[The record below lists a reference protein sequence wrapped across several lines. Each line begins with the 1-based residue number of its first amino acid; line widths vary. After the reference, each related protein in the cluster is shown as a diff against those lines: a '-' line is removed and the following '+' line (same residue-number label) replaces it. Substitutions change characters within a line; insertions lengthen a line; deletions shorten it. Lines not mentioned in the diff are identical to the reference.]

1 MIESKVPEP
10 ISAARRRWSFAAAM
24 MASFVSAVEVTIVAT
39 AMPTIVGALGDFDLF
54 SWVFTAYLLTQGVT
68 VPIYG
73 RLCDFYGRK
82 RILYV
87 GIVFFVIGSVLCGF
101 AWNMVSLIVF
111 RVVQGLGAGS
121 LATVSQTIV
130 SDLYPPPERAK
141 VQGYISTTFATSAF
155 VGPILGAFI
164 VAHLSWQ
171 WVFWI
176 NVPLCLV
183 TVAMLAATFREHIE
197 FRPHQI
203 DYLGSVL
210 MALATGQLM
219 YALTR
224 AASLS
229 LTTIVALLI
238 GAVLAAALLLIQER
252 RAREPMLPLE
262 IWRNRMV
269 IYGNCASAS
278 LGSAQMAI
286 TAFLPAFIQGVL
298 GESAFLAGLALTAMS
313 VAWPTGGFIAGRSLL
328 TISYRKSSS
337 LGCIVLIAGSA
348 MMTFLSPS
356 LGAQWAIGSAFVVGL
371 GMGLTNMGFFV
382 GIQSSVDWHQRGVV
396 TSSYNYSRIIG
407 QSLGAAVFGG
417 IVNAALAGG
426 GSDVGSR
433 LLEPALRQAMSA
445 AELAPLMD
453 AFAGALHHIFQIN
466 LVLALL
472 TLVWAL
478 SLPRGLGLRSQARL
492 GK

>member
-1 MIESKVPEP
+1 
-10 ISAARRRWSFAAAM
+10 M
-24 MASFVSAVEVTIVAT
+24 MASFVAAVEVTIIAT
-39 AMPTIVGALGDFDLF
+39 AMPTIVGALGDFELF

-82 RILYV
+82 RMLYFGIL
-87 GIVFFVIGSVLCGF
+87 FFVIGSVLCGF
-101 AWNMVSLIVF
+101 AWNMVSLIAF
-111 RVVQGLGAGS
+111 RVVQGFGGGS

-141 VQGYISTTFATSAF
+141 VQGYISTTFATSAL
-155 VGPILGAFI
+155 VGPVLGAFI

-176 NVPLCLV
+176 NVPLCFV
-183 TVAMLAATFREHIE
+183 TVAMLAATFHEHIE

-203 DYLGSVL
+203 DYLGSAL
-210 MALATGQLM
+210 MALATGLLM

-224 AASLS
+224 AATLS
-229 LTTIVALLI
+229 LAMIVTLLV
-238 GAVLAAALLLIQER
+238 GAAAAAALLLIQER
-252 RAREPMLPLE
+252 RAREPMLPLD

-269 IYGNCASAS
+269 IYGNCASGS
-278 LGSAQMAI
+278 LGAAQMAI

-337 LGCIVLIAGSA
+337 LGSIVLIAGSVMLA
-348 MMTFLSPS
+348 LLSPG
-356 LGAQWAIGSAFVVGL
+356 LGAYWAIGSAFVVGL

-417 IVNAALAGG
+417 IVNAALAGQAG

-433 LLEPALRQAMSA
+433 LLEPALRETMSA

-453 AFAGALHHIFQIN
+453 AFAGALHHIYEIN
-466 LVLALL
+466 VVLAFL
-472 TLVWAL
+472 TLVSAL
-478 SLPRGLGLRSQARL
+478 ALPRGLSLRGQAQL
-492 GK
+492 SKEKIL

>member
-1 MIESKVPEP
+1 MT
-10 ISAARRRWSFAAAM
+10 
-24 MASFVSAVEVTIVAT
+24 ASFVAAVEVTIVAT
-39 AMPTIVGALGDFDLF
+39 AMPTVVGALGDFDLF

-82 RILYV
+82 RVLYFGIL
-87 GIVFFVIGSVLCGF
+87 FFVIGSVMCGF
-101 AWNMVSLIVF
+101 AWSMTSLIGF
-111 RVVQGLGAGS
+111 RIVQGFGGGA

-141 VQGYISTTFATSAF
+141 VQGYISTTFATSAL
-155 VGPILGAFI
+155 VGPVLGAFI
-164 VAHLSWQ
+164 VAHWSWQ

-176 NVPLCLV
+176 NVPLCFI

-197 FRPHQI
+197 LRPHQI

-210 MALATGQLM
+210 MALATGLLM

-224 AASLS
+224 A
-229 LTTIVALLI
+229 VALS
-238 GAVLAAALLLIQER
+238 GAMIVLLLAGAALAFVLLLIQER

-278 LGSAQMAI
+278 LGSAQMAL
-286 TAFLPAFIQGVL
+286 TAFLPPFIQGVL
-298 GESAFLAGLALTAMS
+298 GQSAFLAGLALTAMS
-313 VAWPTGGFIAGRSLL
+313 MAWPLGGFIAGRSLL

-337 LGCIVLIAGSA
+337 LGSLVLIAGSI
-348 MMTFLSPS
+348 MMAFLNPA
-356 LGAQWAIGSAFVVGL
+356 LGAVWAIASAFVVGL

-396 TSSYNYSRIIG
+396 TSSFNYTRIIG
-407 QSLGAAVFGG
+407 QSVGAAVFGG
-417 IVNAALAGG
+417 IVNGALAGKVAA
-426 GSDVGSR
+426 GSDVVSR
-433 LLEPALRQAMSA
+433 LLDPALRRALSA
-445 AELAPLMD
+445 AELVPVMD
-453 AFAGALHHIFQIN
+453 AFAGALHHIYEIN
-466 LVLALL
+466 VLLAVL

-478 SLPRGLGLRSQARL
+478 ALPRGLSLRSQIKA
-492 GK
+492 GE